1 MGAHRIRQKVPMANL
16 NPSYAA
22 RMGATLDTRIFGR
35 RWSVRPR
42 SPKPAWVQI
51 EEQIADRIRSG
62 ALAGGERLPPE
73 RELAEALDVSRITV
87 RQALAS
93 LAARGLVERGVGRGT
108 YVRRGAPVVHDLAR
122 VSGFTEE
129 AARQGLEAGA
139 RILGARERRAPGHVA
154 RALAL
159 APGARAVRLERVRLA
174 GVRPVAL
181 EDTWLPAARFPG
193 LLGEDLSG
201 SLYALM
207 RERYGLVPVSA
218 TERLEAVAARVLD
231 ADALGV
237 AVGTPLMQVERI
249 AFAAD
254 GSAVEFARDRH
265 RSDRA
270 RFVIHV
276 DVRARGG

>member
-1 MGAHRIRQKVPMANL
+1 MGAM
-16 NPSYAA
+16 
-22 RMGATLDTRIFGR
+22 LDTRIFGR

-51 EEQIADRIRSG
+51 EEQLADRIESG
-62 ALAGGERLPPE
+62 ALAAGDRLPPE
-73 RELAEALDVSRITV
+73 RNLAEALHVSRITV

-108 YVRRGAPVVHDLAR
+108 YVRRSAPVEHDLAR
-122 VSGFTEE
+122 VSSFTEE
-129 AARQGLEAGA
+129 AARQGLEARA
-139 RILGARERRAPGHVA
+139 RVLDARERPAPGHVA

-159 APGARAVRLERVRLA
+159 AAGTTVVRLQRVRLA
-174 GVRPVAL
+174 GERPVAL
-181 EDTWLPAARFPG
+181 EDTWLPSARFPG
-193 LLGEDLSG
+193 LLDEQLAG

-207 RERYGLVPVSA
+207 AERYDLVPVSA
-218 TERLEAVAARVLD
+218 TERLAAVAARPLD

-237 AVGTPLMQVERI
+237 AVGTPLMQVERL
-249 AFAAD
+249 AYDAD
-254 GSAVEFARDRH
+254 GAAIEFARDRH

-276 DVRARGG
+276 DVRDRAG